1 MKKNITLVIIIIA
14 AVAAILVSAINIK
27 GFSVTES
34 SKKFKQEYE
43 SINDKVSEKSS
54 KKNRSVN
61 IPENNPMEYITAE
74 KLAKKIDNKESFVAY
89 FGFSEC
95 PWCRSVIEELI
106 TTAQEENIRNFLLR
120 EIDALYN
127 DKNKEK
133 LKYLYNEM
141 KNILCRRKRNKG
153 YLYPK

>member
-61 IPENNPMEYITAE
+61 IPENNPMEYITSY
-74 KLAKKIDNKESFVAY
+74 NFV
-89 FGFSEC
+89 
-95 PWCRSVIEELI
+95 
-106 TTAQEENIRNFLLR
+106 
-120 EIDALYN
+120 
-127 DKNKEK
+127 
-133 LKYLYNEM
+133 
-141 KNILCRRKRNKG
+141 
-153 YLYPK
+153 

>member
-54 KKNRSVN
+54 KKSNYCR
-61 IPENNPMEYITAE
+61 IKANNNYFCYYMYNCSFYLFGYVCNYIR
-74 KLAKKIDNKESFVAY
+74 Y
-89 FGFSEC
+89 
-95 PWCRSVIEELI
+95 
-106 TTAQEENIRNFLLR
+106 
-120 EIDALYN
+120 
-127 DKNKEK
+127 
-133 LKYLYNEM
+133 
-141 KNILCRRKRNKG
+141 G
-153 YLYPK
+153 YT